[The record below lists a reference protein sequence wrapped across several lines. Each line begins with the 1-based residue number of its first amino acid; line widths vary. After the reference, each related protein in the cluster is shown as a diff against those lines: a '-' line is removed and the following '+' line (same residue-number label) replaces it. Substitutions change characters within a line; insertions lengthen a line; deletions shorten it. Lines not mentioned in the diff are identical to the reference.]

1 MGSSNPCLTVL
12 LVYSALCTIALIIT
26 GSLLGTTHTN
36 VTCTGGGDTG
46 VQVTHYAIVDES
58 QDSVEGDKTEESLKP
73 NCHCNHT
80 CNCKNEKFV
89 TAVEIFLLTC
99 VSLLVLAL
107 TIYTCI
113 GIRVIILKRKKMIRQ
128 KKITEQERV
137 EKENEQREIEKRR
150 EWVRDAMELGALQP
164 ALPAPKPARPL
175 PVPKDLE

>member
-26 GSLLGTTHTN
+26 GSLLGTTHTS
-36 VTCTGGGDTG
+36 VTCTGGETG
-46 VQVTHYAIVDES
+46 VQVTHYSIVDES
-58 QDSVEGDKTEESLKP
+58 QDNVHGDETEELLAPK
-73 NCHCNHT
+73 CHCNHT

-113 GIRVIILKRKKMIRQ
+113 AIRVIILKKKKMVKQ
-128 KKITEQERV
+128 KKVAEQERV
-137 EKENEQREIEKRR
+137 KKETEQREIEKRR
-150 EWVRDAMELGALQP
+150 EYLREAMELG

>member
-58 QDSVEGDKTEESLKP
+58 QDSVEGDKTEELSKSK
-73 NCHCNHT
+73 CHCNHT

-113 GIRVIILKRKKMIRQ
+113 AIRVIILKRKKMVKQ
-128 KKITEQERV
+128 KKVDEQERV
-137 EKENEQREIEKRR
+137 RKETEQREIEKRR
-150 EWVRDAMELGALQP
+150 EWVRDAIELGALP
-164 ALPAPKPARPL
+164 AQTSKGLAK